1 MNLDTIEHTFVKE
14 CLTML
19 DKRIAQ
25 ETEYI
30 VAGPTEESH
39 DKVSMEYMHRVGRL
53 RQAKEIRESL
63 VILMNNIFSTNV
75 K

>member
-1 MNLDTIEHTFVKE
+1 MTLPTIELTVVSE
-14 CLTML
+14 CLKMI

-30 VAGPTEESH
+30 LAGPSEESH
-39 DKVSMEYMHRVGRL
+39 DKVSMEYMHRVGRFKE
-53 RQAKEIRESL
+53 ANEIRESL
-63 VILMNNIFSTNV
+63 LILMNNIFSTNV